1 MGLTYE
7 GQTMFPGGRGTA
19 TGSFQG
25 EEFGCLDGLRGH
37 NLQTAKPRSQLRT
50 GMEML
55 LQPAGLPGA
64 KPRPLIFSHMS

>member
-1 MGLTYE
+1 MGVMCK

-55 LQPAGLPGA
+55 LQPARLPGA